1 MKKGMPWASPSLDAW
16 VSLNM
21 VGMNHGGIPKLRLFT
36 LLDHIIS
43 SSSLDPWKLPSH
55 QTSSKLIRGLVH
67 NQKFTCSEVT
77 QSFLTLL
84 DIAQSYW
91 TLMDQRNSSNIAKEA
106 MRNKRQNLSK
116 TEQSV
121 KTNLEGALNLLK
133 RKNSKLMKVAYI
145 SEDHA
150 WFFLEFFN
158 FYGVCTAQN
167 SKNLSL
173 RRDPNLASTF
183 Y

>member
-1 MKKGMPWASPSLDAW
+1 M
-16 VSLNM
+16 
-21 VGMNHGGIPKLRLFT
+21 
-36 LLDHIIS
+36 
-43 SSSLDPWKLPSH
+43 
-55 QTSSKLIRGLVH
+55 
-67 NQKFTCSEVT
+67 T

-133 RKNSKLMKVAYI
+133 RKNSKLMEVGYI

-150 WFFLEFFN
+150 RKLADFLEFSTEA
-158 FYGVCTAQN
+158 CAQI
-167 SKNLSL
+167 
-173 RRDPNLASTF
+173 RDRQQCCFCAVIPNITSTLT
-183 Y
+183 